1 MDERLDQLIAL
12 VQQVLDEIESLD
24 SKLDLLET
32 RIDELNEGQ
41 TDAESTRN

>member
-41 TDAESTRN
+41 TDAESTRS